1 MTNSNAMTKDQ
12 ELITAIA
19 KAQDDLRKE
28 VKSLYNA
35 IIPLLAKERMQGSK
49 TAPTSPILQDRAIKP
64 QEKRDTMSFLI
75 TFRDDL
81 GSYFHKDNSMK
92 FRTELAKQFNLELLS
107 LLKEYR
113 VVMLEGKYID
123 NSCG

>member
-1 MTNSNAMTKDQ
+1 MTKDQ

-19 KAQDDLRKE
+19 KAQDALRKE

-49 TAPTSPILQDRAIKP
+49 TAPTSPILQDRAIK
-64 QEKRDTMSFLI
+64 QKEKRDTMSFLI
-75 TFRDDL
+75 TFRDD
-81 GSYFHKDNSMK
+81 KDASMK
-92 FRTELAKQFNLELLS
+92 FRAELAKQFNLELLS

-123 NSCG
+123 NSCCG